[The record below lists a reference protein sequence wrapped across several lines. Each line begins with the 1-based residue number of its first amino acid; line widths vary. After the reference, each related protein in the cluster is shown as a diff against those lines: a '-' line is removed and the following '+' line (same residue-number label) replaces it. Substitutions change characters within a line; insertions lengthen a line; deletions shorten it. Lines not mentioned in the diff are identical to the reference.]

1 MWKVAAH
8 HDPFGPPDWLATFDS
23 NTPTELVT
31 AFTSALATSYAEDPD
46 TVLTGP
52 RRPAEEGFRP
62 LEGAGWKRGSWRLT
76 TLFTAPDGLAGLA
89 YRGGIL
95 DRHAELRGDQDRW
108 LLWGGQ
114 DGYSS
119 RWYATF
125 TSAVPVDLI
134 AATTARLADPSPALR
149 YEVEIPQRN
158 RSAARTRPVPPPVPT
173 PLDVRRATAA
183 RARSHGG
190 HSSAAHRRHPQPRAP
205 SVPSRRPAPPTNGGP
220 RRGARK
226 RQPAPTASPAYW
238 HRRPRREW
246 RPLATAEPERLG
258 VPTGAEDGRAA
269 APCTTSPAASRAA
282 VGSRRPHDAP
292 GDVAPASADRLRHR
306 LDGQVDPSAVRHAG
320 STHGRCYRVVHGLV
334 VRTHLLIQH
343 AALPAFQRSPRK
355 QLPGRPIHS
364 PE

>member
-1 MWKVAAH
+1 MPARTLDGDVYMTPLYLAGSTTIGDPAMQPLLDHGFTLQSDELANVYVFSPDQHVRLGFLPEGPDNTLWKVAAH

-31 AFTSALATSYAEDPD
+31 AFTSAVATSYAEDPD

-76 TLFTAPDGLAGLA
+76 TLFTAPDGLAGLT

-134 AATTARLADPSPALR
+134 AATTARLADPNPVLR

-173 PLDVRRATAA
+173 PLDIRRATAA
-183 RARSHGG
+183 RARSHGS
-190 HSSAAHRRHPQPRAP
+190 HLVRRTPAASATTGTLSA
-205 SVPSRRPAPPTNGGP
+205 VPPARPAHQ
-220 RRGARK
+220 R
-226 RQPAPTASPAYW
+226 
-238 HRRPRREW
+238 
-246 RPLATAEPERLG
+246 
-258 VPTGAEDGRAA
+258 RAA
-269 APCTTSPAASRAA
+269 A
-282 VGSRRPHDAP
+282 
-292 GDVAPASADRLRHR
+292 
-306 LDGQVDPSAVRHAG
+306 
-320 STHGRCYRVVHGLV
+320 GR
-334 VRTHLLIQH
+334 
-343 AALPAFQRSPRK
+343 S
-355 QLPGRPIHS
+355 
-364 PE
+364 